1 MVKRTWILLLVG
13 TLLGGC
19 GTERER
25 AVARDM
31 LFLQTSS
38 GVAIVEAGAGSASYS
53 GTAAVPSSDWSTVVQ
68 TTLVQEQR
76 APRSTRIDAVN
87 PATGRIQWE
96 RTLPGKLRVKVVS
109 GDGNLV
115 ALADRREPNYLSGRR
130 HTRLLIVDGRTDI
143 TRTIEVAKNLEP
155 EAFSTDGRSLF
166 VLLYTPWNAP
176 TNYQVRRLDL
186 TTQRLMEVYTPD
198 AHLQERMRGT
208 ARIQAMSPDGS
219 RLYTLY
225 TLGRGKNAHA
235 FIHTLDLD
243 ELWAH
248 CIDLPHEFAR
258 ANEFSTDISVSADGE
273 HLYVAD
279 SAAGAVAEIDTRQLA
294 ITETATVDF
303 GRGYP
308 THVLSAEGGGLYLTS
323 GRNLTSLDPATLL
336 ETRSRKM
343 DQRITGVQSGSG
355 GRKLYV
361 GLRKR
366 IEVIDPTDGSML
378 ATLDPPGVG
387 RLGLMG
393 RGSRVLTNY
402 QYLSCAC

>member
-1 MVKRTWILLLVG
+1 MVTRTWVLLLVG
-13 TLLGGC
+13 ALLGGC
-19 GTERER
+19 GADPENE
-25 AVARDM
+25 VARDM
-31 LFLQTSS
+31 LFLHTSS
-38 GVAIVEAGAGSASYS
+38 GVAIVEAGAGSPTYS
-53 GTAAVPSSDWSTVVQ
+53 GTAAMPSPDWSTMVQ
-68 TTLVQEQR
+68 TTLVQKQG
-76 APRSTRIDAVN
+76 ATRSTRIDAVD
-87 PATGRIQWE
+87 PSTGYFLWQ
-96 RTLPGKLRVKVVS
+96 RTVPGRLRVKVVS
-109 GDGNLV
+109 SDGNLV
-115 ALADRREPNYLSGRR
+115 ALADRRERSYISGRR
-130 HTRLLIVDGRTDI
+130 RTRLLIVDGRTAT
-143 TRTIEVAKNLEP
+143 TRTITVAKNLEP
-155 EAFSTDGRSLF
+155 EAFSTDGKSLF
-166 VLLYTPWNAP
+166 VLLYTPRNAP

-186 TTQRLMEVYTPD
+186 ATERLMEVYTPD

-225 TLGRGKNAHA
+225 TLGRAKNAHA

-258 ANEFSTDISVSADGE
+258 ANEFSTDITLSADGK
-273 HLYVAD
+273 HLYIAD
-279 SAAGAVAEIDTRQLA
+279 SAAGAVAEIDTRRLEM
-294 ITETATVDF
+294 TKTAAVNF

-323 GRNLTSLDPATLL
+323 GRNFTSLDPATLL

-355 GRKLYV
+355 GQKLYV
-361 GLRKR
+361 GLRR
-366 IEVIDPTDGSML
+366 RVEVIDPATGFML
-378 ATLDPPGVG
+378 ASLDPPGVG
-387 RLGLMG
+387 RIGLMG